1 MIFIRLKNS
10 QRQNW
15 AAPSEKNAPR
25 AILLVAILGVLAL
38 LLRAKIAVAGTLE
51 IRIKDHREAIGDFS
65 RLEII
70 VDTVRISPKA
80 GVKFW
85 QMGWKDLKPLLE
97 KIDLTQYTGK
107 RAAVI
112 FRGAM
117 TPGSFEGIH
126 LKLRGAE
133 GILKKTKNQIQ
144 VKNLIG
150 PIQLVF
156 SVVKK
161 EATLIVLDLV
171 VTDMSDHP
179 PQGYELHIKG
189 YEVYSNGKLVD
200 KIPPG

>member
-1 MIFIRLKNS
+1 MAVLEKRYLVAAVIFG
-10 QRQNW
+10 
-15 AAPSEKNAPR
+15 
-25 AILLVAILGVLAL
+25 LLVSIAGLLHMDQAL
-38 LLRAKIAVAGTLE
+38 AGTLE
-51 IRIKDHREAIGDFS
+51 VRVKDHREAIGDFS
-65 RLEII
+65 RLEIT

-80 GVKFW
+80 GAKFW